1 MLEQELKRI
10 WEQLRAEKSS
20 RDTFLEEVHIRGI
33 RGISD
38 LRVPFSYPVTVIAGS
53 NACGKSTVLF
63 SLACAYKSFTPS
75 ILFPNFRS
83 EHSKLRDISYQTEL
97 SYSYLHEEKRLRMGL
112 KRDQEPVLHDGKSYR
127 MGLKRVQESVNKYS
141 PKWRK
146 IFFGEKGKKQPERF
160 VYLRTLANLTNP
172 SEVRNILQIGRSKLD
187 SEKIDAA
194 LLALA
199 HRILPFHYNFLQILT
214 SKTGKDILFARR
226 EEEQHCEYSE
236 FHMSAGERAILRLSK
251 DISLQENALVL
262 IDEIEAGLHPYT
274 QQQLMLELQRLSL
287 RKKLQIIVT
296 THSLAVL
303 NTVPP
308 EGRIILERTENNVVR
323 CPNYRDIIQKAFYGT
338 SNDKLSILCEDS
350 VSEGLIRG
358 IFDNLNT
365 ELDLQHRD
373 IDISRDTGKD
383 EFPFH
388 AKALAQFR
396 LIDNFVFV
404 LDGDAR
410 TTEAKIREAVQPSG
424 QVPTILFLPTNQVP
438 EQWIWNIIGKYPDEY
453 AELFK
458 ISSKELQREIQRLNQ
473 LFESATDKPGN
484 IAKNK
489 FFNFCDGFLKRDM
502 TDVCRIVG
510 RKESREMR
518 GDMLELVNSLKET
531 VNRWRTANR

>member
-63 SLACAYKSFTPS
+63 SLACGYKKYTPAM
-75 ILFPNFRS
+75 LFPNFRS
-83 EHSKLRDISYQTEL
+83 EHSNLEDISDRTEL
-97 SYSYLHEEKRLRMGL
+97 SYSYLHEGRRLRMGW
-112 KRDQEPVLHDGKSYR
+112 KRGTESTKS
-127 MGLKRVQESVNKYS
+127 M
-141 PKWRK
+141 KWGRN
-146 IFFGEKGKKQPERF
+146 FFGEKGKKQPERF
-160 VYLRTLANLTNP
+160 VYLRTLANLKNP
-172 SEVRNILQIGRSKLD
+172 SEVQSILQIGRSRLD
-187 SEKIDAA
+187 SKEIDAA

-199 HRILPFHYNFLQILT
+199 HRILPFRYNVLQILT
-214 SKTGKDILFARR
+214 SKTGNDILFARR
-226 EEEQHCEYSE
+226 EEEQHCAYSE

-323 CPNYRDIIQKAFYGT
+323 CPNYRDIIQKAFYGV
-338 SNDKLSILCEDS
+338 SNDKLSVLCEDS

-358 IFDNLNT
+358 IFDNLNI
-365 ELDLQHRD
+365 ESDLQHRD

-383 EFPFH
+383 EFPLH
-388 AKALAQFR
+388 AKAIAQFR
-396 LIDNFVFV
+396 LIDNFIFV

-410 TTEAKIREAVQPSG
+410 DTEVKIREAVKPSG
-424 QVPTILFLPTNQVP
+424 QIPTILFLPTNQAP
-438 EQWIWNIIGKYPDEY
+438 EQWIWNIIGKYSDEY
-453 AELFK
+453 SELFK
-458 ISSKELQREIQRLNQ
+458 IKDLGREIRRSDQ

>member
-1 MLEQELKRI
+1 MLEREFKRI
-10 WEQLRAEKSS
+10 WEQLRAEKGS
-20 RDTFLEEVHIRGI
+20 RNTFLEEVHIRGI

-38 LRVPFSYPVTVIAGS
+38 LRVPFSYPVTVIAGP

-63 SLACAYKSFTPS
+63 SLACAYKKYTPAMV
-75 ILFPNFRS
+75 FPDFRS
-83 EHSKLRDISYQTEL
+83 EHSKLRDISDQTEL
-97 SYSYLHEEKRLRMGL
+97 SYSYLHDGKRLRMLL
-112 KRDQEPVLHDGKSYR
+112 KRDQGRTSKDSHR
-127 MGLKRVQESVNKYS
+127 
-141 PKWRK
+141 WRK
-146 IFFGEKGKKQPERF
+146 SFFGEKEKRQPERF

-187 SEKIDAA
+187 SEEIDAA

-199 HRILPFHYNFLQILT
+199 HRILPFRYDALQILT
-214 SKTGKDILFARR
+214 SKNGKDILFAKR
-226 EEEQHCEYSE
+226 EEEQYCAYSE

-274 QQQLMLELQRLSL
+274 QQQLMLELQRFSL
-287 RKKLQIIVT
+287 RKKLQIVIT

-303 NTVPP
+303 DSGPP
-308 EGRIILERTENNVVR
+308 EGRIILERSEKNVVR
-323 CPNYRDIIQKAFYGT
+323 RPNYRDIIQKAFYGV
-338 SNDKLSILCEDS
+338 SNDKLSILCEDT

-358 IFDNLNT
+358 IFDNLNI

-383 EFPFH
+383 EFPLH
-388 AKALAQFR
+388 AKALAQFK
-396 LIDNFVFV
+396 LIDNFIFV

-410 TTEAKIREAVQPSG
+410 DTEAKIRDAVQLSG

-438 EQWIWNIIGKYPDEY
+438 EVWIWDIIKKYTDEY
-453 AELFK
+453 SELFK
-458 ISSKELQREIQRLNQ
+458 LKDLRREIQRLDQ

-489 FFNFCDGFLKRDM
+489 FFNFCEEFLKRDSGE
-502 TDVCRIVG
+502 VCRIIG
-510 RKESREMR
+510 RKEGKEIR
-518 GDMLELVNSLKET
+518 GNMYELVTSIRET
-531 VNRWRTANR
+531 VNRWRTAK

>member
-20 RDTFLEEVHIRGI
+20 RDTFLEEVHIRGF

-38 LRVPFSYPVTVIAGS
+38 LRVPFSYPVTVIAGA

-63 SLACAYKSFTPS
+63 SLACGYKKYTPAT
-75 ILFPNFRS
+75 LFPNFRS
-83 EHSKLRDISYQTEL
+83 EHSNLGDISDRIEL
-97 SYSYLHEEKRLRMGL
+97 SYSYLHEGKRLRMLL
-112 KRDQEPVLHDGKSYR
+112 KRDQGKTS
-127 MGLKRVQESVNKYS
+127 KDS
-141 PKWRK
+141 PRWRK
-146 IFFGEKGKKQPERF
+146 SFLGEKEKKQPERF
-160 VYLRTLANLTNP
+160 IYLRTLANLTNP
-172 SEVRNILQIGRSKLD
+172 SEVRNILQVGRSKLD
-187 SEKIDAA
+187 SEEIDAA

-199 HRILPFHYNFLQILT
+199 HRILPFRYNVLQILT
-214 SKTGKDILFARR
+214 SKNGKDILFARR
-226 EEEQHCEYSE
+226 EEEQYCAYSE

-251 DISLQENALVL
+251 DISLLENALIL

-303 NTVPP
+303 NSVPA

-323 CPNYRDIIQKAFYGT
+323 CPNYRDIIQKAFYGK

-383 EFPFH
+383 EFPLH

-396 LIDNFVFV
+396 LIDNFIFV

-410 TTEAKIREAVQPSG
+410 DTEIKIREAVKPSG
-424 QVPTILFLPTNQVP
+424 QIPTILFLPTNQAP
-438 EQWIWNIIGKYPDEY
+438 ELWIWDIIGKYSDEY
-453 AELFK
+453 SELFK
-458 ISSKELQREIQRLNQ
+458 IKDLGREIRRSDQ

-502 TDVCRIVG
+502 TEVCRIVG
-510 RKESREMR
+510 RKESKEMR
-518 GDMLELVNSLKET
+518 GDMCELVNSLRET